1 MIQLETSKPIVEE
14 EQKYKREY
22 KGRALA
28 ISRRNYRLHNSD
40 VYYIESEGSNNTYY
54 FMKFKPDVYTYVH
67 TQIIHERN
75 EMQAL
80 ILDIIRYHTGHLKD
94 LQLKYKYLRG

>member
-1 MIQLETSKPIVEE
+1 
-14 EQKYKREY
+14 
-22 KGRALA
+22 
-28 ISRRNYRLHNSD
+28 
-40 VYYIESEGSNNTYY
+40 
-54 FMKFKPDVYTYVH
+54 MKFKPDVYTYVH